1 MKSWLAAL
9 LTVAGIASAQPAHA
23 QGAAAAPGAVNVT
36 IIPAGATFFTEGTE
50 TNGPSFGNYDV
61 GAGVAVNFNRYV
73 GIEGEVSSSVGVSQD
88 LTFSDRTST
97 QKTPNIVNYTGNVV
111 LSVPSHGS
119 VVPYLS
125 GGVGGLTMLER
136 ADLGINNSET
146 FLTGN
151 VGAGLK
157 WFNGNWGL
165 RGDYRF
171 VAVKSRDDAPA
182 FFGQETR
189 YGHRVYAGVLIN
201 VGR

>member
-1 MKSWLAAL
+1 MKSWIATL
-9 LTVAGIASAQPAHA
+9 LTVAGIVSAPAAHA
-23 QGAAAAPGAVNVT
+23 QGAATAPGAVNVT
-36 IIPAGATFFTEGTE
+36 LIPAGATFFTEGTDS
-50 TNGPSFGNYDV
+50 GPSFGNYDL
-61 GAGVAVNFNRYV
+61 GGGVAVNFNRHL
-73 GIEGEVSSSVGVSQD
+73 GIEGEVTSSVGVSQD
-88 LTFSDRTST
+88 LTFSDRAST
-97 QKTPNIVNYTGNVV
+97 QKTPNIVNYTGNLV
-111 LSVPSHGS
+111 LSLPNHSA
-119 VVPYLS
+119 VVPYVA
-125 GGVGGLTMLER
+125 GGIGGLTMLER
-136 ADLGINNSET
+136 ADLGIDDSET

-157 WFNGNWGL
+157 WFNGNWGI